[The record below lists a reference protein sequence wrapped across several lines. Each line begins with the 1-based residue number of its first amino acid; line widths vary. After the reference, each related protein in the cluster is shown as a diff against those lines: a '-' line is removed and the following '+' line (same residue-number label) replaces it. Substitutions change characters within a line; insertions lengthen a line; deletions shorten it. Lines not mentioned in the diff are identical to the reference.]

1 MLVFIPVY
9 LCLLRPLIYDY
20 IPGMLKRIGLGML
33 LCLISGFCTLVMGV
47 ANYNCIS
54 ESCTLSSYF
63 NISPHFLLLQYGLNA
78 ISYLLVYIASYEFL
92 CAQSPQSMKGLL
104 IGTFFAIKGVFQ
116 SCGVALYLAVG
127 VRCRLGY
134 TFPVCG
140 FVYYLINVVIA
151 VIGMI
156 AFMIVTRRYQYR
168 QRDEPDN
175 IYCYAE
181 EYYANAQEETSYGY
195 DNDTDNL
202 NVETIRN

>member
-20 IPGMLKRIGLGML
+20 IPGMLKRLGLGML

-47 ANYNCIS
+47 ANYNCYSIS
-54 ESCTLSSYF
+54 EPCTLNSYF

-78 ISYLLVYIASYEFL
+78 VSYLLVYIASYEFL

-134 TFPVCG
+134 NFPVCG

-151 VIGMI
+151 LIGFLVCSKAI
-156 AFMIVTRRYQYR
+156 PVST
-168 QRDEPDN
+168 E
-175 IYCYAE
+175 
-181 EYYANAQEETSYGY
+181 G
-195 DNDTDNL
+195 
-202 NVETIRN
+202 